1 MKYISEQCLNCSHSM
16 QTEFEYLRTCFDI
29 HTNTNGSENEIT
41 NSLGTTKKSPILLS
55 FAAAIV

>member
-1 MKYISEQCLNCSHSM
+1 M